1 MNNSRA
7 LFVMVGLVLSLA
19 TSACTKREEAPSPAP
34 GAAAPAAPAA
44 AAPAAAGAGNAVI
57 KGVVTLQGTPPD
69 VKLIKRETDP
79 FCARKQMKE
88 EEVIVGAGGV
98 LKNVLVRISKGIS
111 GHYEPPAEGATLDQT
126 DCMYRPRVQGIMA
139 GQSLIIKNGD
149 QTLHN
154 VHSYKGPS
162 TIFNQAQ
169 VPGLGP
175 MAKKFNESG
184 DIIKFKCDVH
194 PWMTGYVGVSN
205 HPFFAVTGDDGAF
218 TIPKVPAGTYTLE
231 AWHERYGSKTAEIT
245 VADDKPT
252 EIKFVFD
259 AK

>member
-1 MNNSRA
+1 MTNSRA
-7 LFVMVGLVLSLA
+7 LFVMVGLTLSLA
-19 TSACTKREEAPSPAP
+19 TSACTKREEAPAAPASASSGAAPATAAAAP
-34 GAAAPAAPAA
+34 GAA
-44 AAPAAAGAGNAVI
+44 GSAVI
-57 KGVVTLQGTPPD
+57 KGLVTLQGTPPE

-88 EEVIVGAGGV
+88 EEVIVGAGGA
-98 LKNVLVRISKGIS
+98 LKNVLVRISKGVS